1 MEEYGL
7 WIAVAAGLAAFIV
20 TICLIIGMR
29 RKRRRVTEPIPGG
42 GGSYTMY
49 LEGMNCEHC
58 KANVESALAAFPGIQ
73 ARADWKTGTVRIT
86 YSGYPQLE
94 LLDQLRAAVE
104 SAGFTVKEIK

>member
-7 WIAVAAGLAAFIV
+7 WIAVAAVLAAAV
-20 TICLIIGMR
+20 TVCLVMGMR
-29 RKRRRVTEPIPGG
+29 RKKRRITEPIPGG

-58 KANVESALAAFPGIQ
+58 KANVEAALGAFPGI
-73 ARADWKTGTVRIT
+73 RAEADLKTETVRIA

-104 SAGFTVKEIK
+104 EAGFKVKEIK